1 MNKEAIALE
10 ALIKARDALTL
21 ADRKGVKVYVTLVQV
36 EQAIK
41 ILEAK

>member
-1 MNKEAIALE
+1 MNKESIALE
-10 ALIKARDALTL
+10 ALIQARDALTM
-21 ADRKGVKVYVTLVQV
+21 ADAKGLKVFVTLVQV